1 MENNTIPVTKQ
12 ATSSVANTEA
22 VKQSVPTISVK
33 LPSRGHFYPA
43 NHPLSGGTIELYH
56 VTAKHEDILSNSN
69 LLKKGIV
76 LDEFLKALIATP
88 NVTLNDVLIGDKNAL
103 FVESRK
109 NAYGE
114 DYATKIKCPE
124 CGEESLIQID
134 LSNIKPKEFAFE
146 NYAKG
151 ENKFSFT
158 LPNSKKPVIWSL
170 LTHKDENDIDQ
181 ELKALAKLGTNASA
195 PEVTTRLKYT
205 IKSIDGETDRAKI
218 KNYVDNQMAAKD
230 SLAFR
235 KHVREVTPDL
245 DMTFNF
251 NCPKCGHQTKMSI
264 PLGAN
269 FFWPNLSD
277 RDV

>member
-12 ATSSVANTEA
+12 ATANVPSAEPVKYSASV
-22 VKQSVPTISVK
+22 ISVK
-33 LPSRGHFYPA
+33 LPSKGYFYPT

-69 LLKKGIV
+69 FLKKGIV

-114 DYATKIKCPE
+114 DYETKIKCPE
-124 CGEESLIQID
+124 CGEESLIKID
-134 LSNIKPKEFAFE
+134 LSNVKSKEFAFE
-146 NYAKG
+146 NHVKG
-151 ENKFSFT
+151 ENKFIFT
-158 LPNSKKPVIWSL
+158 LPNSKKTLAWSL

-181 ELKALAKLGTNASA
+181 ELKALAKLGTNTSA

-205 IKSIDGETDRAKI
+205 IKSIDGDTDRSKI
-218 KNYVDNQMAAKD
+218 KNFVDNQMPAKD

-235 KHVREVTPDL
+235 KHVREITPDL
-245 DMTFNF
+245 DMTFDF
-251 NCPKCGHQTKMSI
+251 NCPKCGHQGKMSI

-277 RDV
+277 KDV